1 MTEIPPEIVEN
12 AATDPVQAALQVL
25 DAFIS
30 AVNASDAKALFR
42 TLNFPHIRMASE
54 RVAIWNNEEEDV
66 ESYLKAFAGR
76 AGSDWHHS
84 TFDSKEVLQSSDTKV
99 HVAVRFTRWDG
110 QDNIIATYNSLY
122 IVNCVDGHWG
132 IQARSSFAP

>member
-25 DAFIS
+25 DAFVS

-84 TFDSKEVLQSSDTKV
+84 TFDSKEVPPLIWVENKQLSRAGSTEQGSYE
-99 HVAVRFTRWDG
+99 HV
-110 QDNIIATYNSLY
+110 LY
-122 IVNCVDGHWG
+122 TWNLG
-132 IQARSSFAP
+132 